1 MVAGMTT
8 SYVSSAALVTALAVA
23 GCAAPMSGTVQLP
36 VVSNAA
42 ARSTPPVFRAF
53 TAGKAP
59 GFPRGAAALDITLGP
74 DGAMWFTDP
83 GTPAI
88 GKIGPG
94 GRVTEFTAGL
104 SFGAKPY
111 SIVAGPDGNLWFS
124 DTAGAIGRITPHG
137 TIVEFPI
144 AALAGSSR
152 TPQPA
157 GIAAAGQGIWSIVPG
172 SPSTLVRAD
181 LDGKLTTFKVPPN
194 VGPTGTLAADAAGD
208 LWMMTVRGQNGV
220 LLERKAHGGW
230 ATHRTG
236 LTSARLPCCPT
247 TAPKSIV
254 MGPNGNPWFT
264 ALYWLKPKVY
274 TGVFGTTA
282 PSGTTLFPISQR
294 GLKLTVYASGI
305 AATSTHVWFTGD
317 DPFQVNGALWRVN
330 AGGTQTV
337 YPIPYN
343 PIALAADGH
352 GNLWFTAGAFGNA
365 SQIVEAIP
373 SN

>member
-1 MVAGMTT
+1 MVAVMTN
-8 SYVSSAALVTALAVA
+8 SFASSAALVAALAVA
-23 GCAAPMSGTVQLP
+23 GCAAPMPGITQPP
-36 VVSNAA
+36 VASDAA
-42 ARSTPPVFRAF
+42 ARSAAPVFRAF

-59 GFPRGAAALDITLGP
+59 GFPAGAAALDITLGP

-88 GKIGPG
+88 GKIVPG
-94 GRVTEFTAGL
+94 GRVTEYTAGL

-124 DTAGAIGRITPHG
+124 DAAGAIGRVTPHG
-137 TIVEFPI
+137 TIVEFPL
-144 AALAGSSR
+144 AASSS

-157 GIAAAGQGIWSIVPG
+157 GIAAAAGHGIWSIVPG
-172 SPSTLVRAD
+172 PPSELVRAD

-194 VGPTGTLAADAAGD
+194 YGPTGTLTADSAGD
-208 LWMMTVRGQNGV
+208 LWMMTVRGQNGI
-220 LLERKAHGGW
+220 LLERKPHGGW

-236 LTSARLPCCPT
+236 LIAARLPCCPT
-247 TAPKSIV
+247 TAPKSIII
-254 MGPNGNPWFT
+254 GPDGNPWFT
-264 ALYWLKPKVY
+264 AQYWLKPKVY
-274 TGVFGTTA
+274 TGVFGTTS
-282 PSGTTLFPISQR
+282 PSGTTLFPISRR
-294 GLKLTVYASGI
+294 GLKLDAYASGI

-330 AGGTQTV
+330 AGGSQTV

-373 SN
+373 AN